1 MGVIEMFSFEL
12 RIAEDHREFHIRDL
26 GSVLPACLPNA
37 GRRTTEPVNLMGSI
51 TLGATLREMA
61 TFKLPPVRIALETQA
76 LLYLMKQLDA
86 VDVNAR
92 TNDEIRQRSRAV
104 KAQEASFRGSR
115 VRGLKNSGF
124 V

>member
-1 MGVIEMFSFEL
+1 MAQGPIVRL
-12 RIAEDHREFHIRDL
+12 EFHIRDL
-26 GSVLPACLPNA
+26 EAVLPTCLPSA
-37 GRRTTEPVNLMGSI
+37 GRRTAEPVNLMGCI
-51 TLGATLREMA
+51 TLGATLREIA
-61 TFKLPPVRIALETQA
+61 TYKLAPVRIAPETQA
-76 LLYLMKQLDA
+76 LLYLMKQLDV

-92 TNDEIRQRSRAV
+92 TNDELRQRSRAV